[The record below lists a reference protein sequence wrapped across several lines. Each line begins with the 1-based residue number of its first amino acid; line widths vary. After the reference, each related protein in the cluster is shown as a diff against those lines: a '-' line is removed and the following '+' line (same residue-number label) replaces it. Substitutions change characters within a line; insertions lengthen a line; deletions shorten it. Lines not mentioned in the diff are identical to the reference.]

1 MAALPLALWT
11 RRVLILFLVSFIAMQ
26 FVRPDRTNPP
36 AAAAASLTAKTPPDI
51 TALLDR
57 ACRDC
62 HSNDT
67 RWPWYSNVSP
77 VSWFVANHVNHARS
91 HLNYSEWNT
100 YDSKEQ
106 DKFLRGMCD
115 LTKREDMPLPSY
127 LLIHRDATLSAADVT
142 TLCAWS
148 DKMRDTLQ

>member
-1 MAALPLALWT
+1 MTLALWT
-11 RRVLILFLVSFIAMQ
+11 RRVLILFLVGFIGMQ

-36 AAAAASLTAKTPPDI
+36 APAAASLTARTPPHI

-67 RWPWYSNVSP
+67 RWPWYTNVSP
-77 VSWFVANHVNHARS
+77 VSWFVADHVHHGRS

-100 YDSKEQ
+100 YDSGEQ

-115 LTKREDMPLPSY
+115 LTKRAEMPLPSY
-127 LLIHRDATLSAADVT
+127 LWIHRGSRLSPDDVT
-142 TLCAWS
+142 ALCTWS
-148 DKMRDTLQ
+148 GKMRDTLH